1 MHGYDNNALA
11 VGQAVLRETGAQDV
25 ILFGSRARGDYRKDS
40 DIDLLLV
47 HQSILYLDGD
57 YDAVRDKFRRDAETK
72 AQALYGMPVSVDL
85 CWFTP
90 DEFDRMRRSRNDV
103 SAIAAEE
110 GITMNGGPASEQY
123 PNADYS
129 DEWNTTTERLY
140 HARTHLR
147 GLSDGVQLGQP
158 DLLVG
163 QQAQQSLEH
172 AIKALI
178 SASGHRYQRIHDLEE
193 LERDMRRAAPGFT
206 YMLQSPLRLL
216 SGYAGGEIYRRR
228 PGPSLGNHTEL
239 RRQVETDVQQIV
251 QRIATLTGKDPWL
264 EQSDTPEA

>member
-25 ILFGSRARGDYRKDS
+25 ILFGSRARGDYREDS

-47 HQSILYLDGD
+47 HQ
-57 YDAVRDKFRRDAETK
+57 
-72 AQALYGMPVSVDL
+72 
-85 CWFTP
+85 
-90 DEFDRMRRSRNDV
+90 
-103 SAIAAEE
+103 
-110 GITMNGGPASEQY
+110 
-123 PNADYS
+123 
-129 DEWNTTTERLY
+129 
-140 HARTHLR
+140 
-147 GLSDGVQLGQP
+147 
-158 DLLVG
+158 
-163 QQAQQSLEH
+163 
-172 AIKALI
+172 I

-228 PGPSLGNHTEL
+228 PEPSLGNHTEL
-239 RRQVETDVQQIV
+239 RRQVETDVQQIF
-251 QRIATLTGKDPWL
+251 QRVAILTGKDPWL